1 LLTTEIHLDARRRF
15 VKALKPSLLVFL
27 LLLAAAALPGRGQ
40 EPANA
45 GVVVVKAGRLL
56 EVRSGNYLSDQLI
69 LIEAG
74 KVREVGKARDV
85 QPHVPAGTK
94 VIDLS
99 RYTVLPGLIDAHT
112 HLTGDPG
119 NEGYRGLGIS
129 IPREA
134 LTGARNARVTLE
146 AGFTTVR
153 NVGAGGYSDI
163 ALRDAI
169 NAGDVPGPRL
179 VASGPALGITGGHCD
194 NDLLAPQFHAFEL
207 GVADGIPAV
216 MAKVRENIK
225 YGSDVIKF
233 CATGGVLSQGDNPE
247 LEQYSPEEMHAII
260 EEAHRLGRK
269 AAAHAHGA
277 LGIRDAVLAG
287 VDSIEHGSFINEED
301 IQLMKERGTY
311 LVPTLYLGDWL
322 LENYQKLGLTDSM
335 VAKAKYVLPA
345 ARQNVARAFH
355 EGVKVAFGTDAAVY
369 PHGLNAHEFA
379 VMVKLGMTPLAA
391 IQAATLNAAD
401 LLGWSDRVGSLEP
414 GHFADLVA
422 VEGDPLQDV
431 TVLQKMKVV
440 VKGGEVVKEAPG
452 AK

>member
-1 LLTTEIHLDARRRF
+1 M
-15 VKALKPSLLVFL
+15 KPLKPLLYVFFL
-27 LLLAAAALPGRGQ
+27 ALAAAALPARAQ
-40 EPANA
+40 EPASA
-45 GVVVVKAGRLL
+45 GVIAVKAGRLL
-56 EVRSGNYLSDQLI
+56 DVRSGNYLSDQVI

-85 QPHVPAGTK
+85 QPHVPAGAK

-112 HLTGDPG
+112 HLTYAPDMG
-119 NEGYRGLGIS
+119 GYRGLGIS

-134 LTGARNARVTLE
+134 LTGARNARVTLL

-153 NVGAGGYSDI
+153 NVGADGYTDI

-169 NAGDVPGPRL
+169 NAGDVPGPRM

-194 NDLLAPQFHAFEL
+194 NDLLAPQFHAFAL
-207 GVADGIPAV
+207 GVADGVPAV

-247 LEQYSPEEMHAII
+247 SEQYSPEEMHAII
-260 EEAHRLGRK
+260 QEAHRLGRK
-269 AAAHAHGA
+269 TAAHAHGA

-322 LENYQKLGLTDSM
+322 LENYQKLGLTDNM
-335 VAKAKYVLPA
+335 VAKAKYVLPN
-345 ARQNVARAFH
+345 ARQNVARAFQ

-401 LLGWSDRVGSLEP
+401 LLGWADRVGSLEP
-414 GHFADLVA
+414 GHFADLIA

-431 TVLQKMKVV
+431 TVLQDVKVV
-440 VKGGEVVKEAPG
+440 MKGGEVVKEA
-452 AK
+452 AAR